1 MNKEKLLPIFSTTD
15 TLEYA
20 LNDYSKKTQTI
31 YIVTIMTVAATI
43 ISLPFINVDISIQ
56 GSGIIRPVAEKTE
69 IRAAVGE
76 IIDSVYVK
84 EGDFVKKGDIILT
97 QRNYAVDS
105 RITKLRYQISQTEAM
120 IDDLKELIAKDD
132 IKNFR
137 STKYSQE
144 YTHYRQQ
151 KVELQNKLNKAQKEL
166 ERNQKLYSSAVIA
179 EKEYDEYR
187 FQYLTADN
195 ELKIFIDNQK
205 TKWQDDLLQNHLQLN
220 DLKAQLIQA
229 EKEKDLFT
237 IRTPISGSLEQF
249 AGLYKGNIL
258 NAGQVI
264 ALISPDSSLVAEI
277 YLRTQDIGY
286 ITNNTNVNIQVDAF
300 NYNEWGILKGHII
313 QIASDFIPVNNMPM
327 FRVKCQLD
335 RNYLTLKN
343 GIKGY
348 LKKGMTVKARFIV
361 TNRSLFQILYQKTD
375 KWLNPTQY

>member
-1 MNKEKLLPIFSTTD
+1 MLIKINDNFLI
-15 TLEYA
+15 EYA
-20 LNDYSKKTQTI
+20 LNDYSQK
-31 YIVTIMTVAATI
+31 TVAIYLITI
-43 ISLPFINVDISIQ
+43 IAVTAAIVSLPFINVDISIQ
-56 GSGIIRPVAEKTE
+56 GSGILRPVAEKTE

-76 IIDSVYVK
+76 MIDSVYVK
-84 EGDFVKKGDIILT
+84 EGDYVKKGDIILT

-120 IDDLKELIAKDD
+120 IDDLKKLIAKDD
-132 IKNFR
+132 IINFR

-151 KVELQNKLNKAQKEL
+151 KVELQNKLNKAQKAL

-187 FQYLTADN
+187 FQYLTAEN

-205 TKWQDDLLQNHLQLN
+205 TKWQDELLQNHLQLN

-237 IRTPISGSLEQF
+237 IRAPISGSLEQF
-249 AGLYKGNIL
+249 AGLYKGNML

-286 ITNNTNVNIQVDAF
+286 ITNNTNVIIQVDAF
-300 NYNEWGILKGHII
+300 NYNEWGIIKGHII
-313 QIASDFIPVNNMPM
+313 HIASDFIPVNNMPM

-348 LKKGMTVKARFIV
+348 LKKEMTVKARFIV